1 MSWQSPLV
9 QDRRVSPQQPP
20 NSAWFTAHNTTGTS
34 TWHRAIKTTSMA
46 IASGW
51 VTSLHCSGTLVSDC
65 SPLKGMPLEFLDVS
79 KTRVHDLSPLTGA
92 PLNELWIFDS
102 LVSDLAP
109 LKGMSLRILSGS
121 SYHLSDFS
129 VIKDM
134 PLRYLGLVFN
144 SQQHTDLLRSI
155 KTLDTVNDKPI
166 AEFWKEVEATKP

>member
-1 MSWQSPLV
+1 
-9 QDRRVSPQQPP
+9 
-20 NSAWFTAHNTTGTS
+20 
-34 TWHRAIKTTSMA
+34 
-46 IASGW
+46 
-51 VTSLHCSGTLVSDC
+51 
-65 SPLKGMPLEFLDVS
+65 MPLEFLDVS

-102 LVSDLAP
+102 LVSDLTP
-109 LKGMSLRILSGS
+109 LKGMSLRILSAAS
-121 SYHLSDFS
+121 HQLSDFS

-144 SQQHTDLLRSI
+144 PQRHTDLLRSI